1 MTLDGVWGFSGIA
14 GSDGKSQVGRGFGGQ
29 KNVNVTGVLV
39 QRELESGLIVDIP
52 KRKVADASDE

>member
-1 MTLDGVWGFSGIA
+1 M
-14 GSDGKSQVGRGFGGQ
+14 GKLP
-29 KNVNVTGVLV
+29 VLV